1 MIRVLHLLLLL
12 AAVFGMSLV
21 AQAQSVAADHH
32 SLDILVADAKAFNPE
47 LKAGEA
53 RWQAF
58 VNRAQQAGTLDDPM
72 LMFKIQNALI
82 RAPLG
87 FDRDSMTAK
96 VIGISQM
103 VPFFGK
109 RDLARRS
116 AELDA
121 EVSRWRFEERK
132 IELERMVRESWYQ
145 LYAIDRSLEIVERNI
160 VLLDDLVTLAETL
173 YGVGDALQL
182 DVLRAQLERS
192 KMEGLRISLHQQR
205 QSLEARLNTLAF
217 RPVTVTIPTIPATEL
232 TVIAYD
238 AADLERLAEQH
249 RPLWRGLQVEMEKA
263 RVASSLAQKENYPDF
278 TFSLE
283 YMQREAAMGDEGFD
297 MYSAAVSFNLPVQ
310 RQRRQAMVAE
320 ADSEKRT
327 AVQEIERVRNEIR
340 FGIADG
346 LARLERNRRLTEL
359 YQGGIISQAEV
370 TLDASLAAYRV
381 GQKEF
386 MKVLESQ
393 MALFSYQQDYYEA
406 VAEHEMVLAQLEA
419 LVGTPL
425 P

>member
-1 MIRVLHLLLLL
+1 MIRPIHLLLL
-12 AAVFGMSLV
+12 AGVFGISL
-21 AQAQSVAADHH
+21 AGQAQLVAADHP
-32 SLDILVADAKAFNPE
+32 SLDSLVAEAKALNPE

-58 VNRAQQAGTLDDPM
+58 VSRAQQAGTLDDPM

-82 RAPLG
+82 RAPFG

-116 AELDA
+116 AELEA
-121 EVSRWRFEERK
+121 EVSRWGYEERT

-160 VLLDDLVTLAETL
+160 FLLDDLVTLAETL
-173 YGVGDALQL
+173 YGVGGGLQQ

-192 KMEGLRISLHQQR
+192 KMEGMRISLQQQR

-217 RPVTVTIPTIPATEL
+217 RPSTVTIPTIPATEL
-232 TVIAYD
+232 TVIASD
-238 AADLERLAEQH
+238 AADLEKLANQH
-249 RPLWRGLQVEMEKA
+249 RPLLRGLQVEMEKA
-263 RVASSLAQKENYPDF
+263 GIARSLAERENYPDF

-297 MYSAAVSFNLPVQ
+297 MYSAGVSFNLPVQ

-320 ADSEKRT
+320 ADLEKRT
-327 AVQEIERVRNEIR
+327 TVQEIEMLRNDIR

-346 LARLERNRRLTEL
+346 LARLERNRRLAEL
-359 YQGGIISQAEV
+359 YQGGIIPQAEV

-386 MKVLESQ
+386 MNVLESQ
-393 MALFSYQQDYYEA
+393 MALLNYQQDYYQT
-406 VAEHEMVLAQLEA
+406 VTEHEMVLVQLEA
-419 LVGTPL
+419 LVGRRL